1 MGNAYSQDWKIGV
14 ISYVIMAVIIFIG
27 IKSYR
32 KANGGFLTIG
42 QGLKTG
48 IGIALI
54 GAVLGEFLG
63 GSQGLGYLII
73 SSGAQFRVDRIFAS
87 IVILAMIGLSFLAI
101 IQLIQNLFL
110 KKYYF

>member
-1 MGNAYSQDWKIGV
+1 
-14 ISYVIMAVIIFIG
+14 
-27 IKSYR
+27 
-32 KANGGFLTIG
+32 L
-42 QGLKTG
+42 
-48 IGIALI
+48 ALI

-87 IVILAMIGLSFLAI
+87 ITILAMIGLGFLAI